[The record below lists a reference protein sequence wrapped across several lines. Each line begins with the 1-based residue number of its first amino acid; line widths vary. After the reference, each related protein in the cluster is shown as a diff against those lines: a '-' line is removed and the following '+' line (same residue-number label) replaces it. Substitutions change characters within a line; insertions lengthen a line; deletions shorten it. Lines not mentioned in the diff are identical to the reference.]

1 MLRATL
7 LMAAGALIA
16 AAPVHASG
24 EEASDAEKAVN
35 YRQAVFTAMGYNFG
49 PMVAMVKGEIAWDGD
64 QFAKR
69 AERVADLAP
78 MPWEGF
84 GKATAD
90 VPDTDA
96 KAAIWEDPDKFER
109 LQERLAKRTAKLAK
123 AAAGGAERGEVA
135 QAFKQVGETCKSC
148 HDDYKKDD

>member
-7 LMAAGALIA
+7 LLAAGALVA

-24 EEASDAEKAVN
+24 EDASDAEKAVN

-49 PMVAMVKGEIAWDGD
+49 PMVAMVKGEIAWDGE

-69 AERVADLAP
+69 ASRVADLAT

-84 GKATAD
+84 GEATAE
-90 VPDTDA
+90 VPNTDA
-96 KAAIWEDPDKFER
+96 KAAIWEDPDKFGR
-109 LQERLAKRTAKLAK
+109 LQDQLAKRTAKLAE
-123 AAAGGAERGEVA
+123 AAAGGAQRGEVA
-135 QAFKQVGETCKSC
+135 QAFKRVGETCKSC
-148 HDDYKKDD
+148 HDDYKTDD